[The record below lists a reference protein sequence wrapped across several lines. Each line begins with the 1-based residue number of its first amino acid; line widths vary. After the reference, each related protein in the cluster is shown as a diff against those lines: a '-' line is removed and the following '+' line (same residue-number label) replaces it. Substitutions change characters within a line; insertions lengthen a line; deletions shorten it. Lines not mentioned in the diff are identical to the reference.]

1 MKKKFQYIVFVLII
15 IIIYELY
22 LIFSFK
28 YIDLEKD
35 SIILKHKEEIKNTK
49 IYIEKNKDYFAYIN
63 TNSYK
68 DYIAKSAQNKK
79 NQEEDVIFIIS
90 KEDSINYKEIDTKKQ
105 IVYET
110 EVKKETHW
118 MTYFQ
123 KWIYYIFN
131 IDIRY

>member
-110 EVKKETHW
+110 EVKKETH
-118 MTYFQ
+118 
-123 KWIYYIFN
+123 
-131 IDIRY
+131 